1 MDTLTTQ
8 RLGKL
13 MGENLPKNHQK
24 NTKHPRICKMRGVV
38 LCQHLGTQSMPL
50 ELHRHLVDMMP
61 QMSLKRTPT
70 LIPRHNT
77 EEYLNRCPKMKNPVT
92 ECFLTQARHLQGN
105 FEGSLIAP
113 NTALRISFILKVV
126 LWPKKKQNSIQYSH
140 GTFQMMICQNK
151 KPQNH
156 SPKYTGIFNMFR
168 VYTT

>member
-1 MDTLTTQ
+1 MVFGTDHCFKCQ
-8 RLGKL
+8 RHCPPLSSRPLMKRFPESMWKLGNGHVNNTAF
-13 MGENLPKNHQK
+13 GETYGGKSPQKSPKK

-92 ECFLTQARHLQGN
+92 ECFLTQARHL
-105 FEGSLIAP
+105 
-113 NTALRISFILKVV
+113 
-126 LWPKKKQNSIQYSH
+126 
-140 GTFQMMICQNK
+140 
-151 KPQNH
+151 
-156 SPKYTGIFNMFR
+156 
-168 VYTT
+168 